1 MTPGMMKCGADSGCC
16 VQMQPTQNAKNVTET
31 PQAAAET
38 EQPQLKTAG
47 VGGSWFTKRNLPGAG
62 FLF

>member
-1 MTPGMMKCGADSGCC
+1 
-16 VQMQPTQNAKNVTET
+16 MQPTENAKNVTET
-31 PQAAAET
+31 PQAATET